1 MEGDRVAILGYGTIV
16 QQCVEAAGFLQSQNI
31 YVTVVDARFCKPLDA
46 DLITRLATEHEILIT
61 AEEGSVGGFGSHV
74 AHFLSLKGL
83 LDGPLKVNYLKQKI
97 NKFKP
102 NWCFLLFLSS
112 LTDNFF
118 PVCFLQ
124 LRSMFLPDRYID
136 HGSPQDQIEE
146 AGLSSTHI
154 CATVLSLLGKPKQA
168 LNFK

>member
-16 QQCVEAAGFLQSQNI
+16 QKCVEAAGFLQSQNI

-46 DLITRLATEHEILIT
+46 DLITRLANEHEILIT

-83 LDGPLKVNYLKQKI
+83 LDGPLKVIYLKQKQ

-102 NWCFLLFLSS
+102 NRCFLLFNRQFFSRLFSAVAINVSS
-112 LTDNFF
+112 
-118 PVCFLQ
+118 
-124 LRSMFLPDRYID
+124 
-136 HGSPQDQIEE
+136 
-146 AGLSSTHI
+146 
-154 CATVLSLLGKPKQA
+154 
-168 LNFK
+168 